1 MFQAL
6 HLQGVRAHVHTCV
19 HTPGTTSKDT
29 GVACL
34 FIKIIRSNSVV
45 SWSTRILLLE
55 FHHHNDGS
63 SPAHR
68 AQVSLGVQPTLSQ
81 LHIPTAGHTGTPGM
95 HTGTL
100 LPQVLTTWTLVPS
113 SAPSLGQQGPAAP
126 LHIHSHPLATFLN
139 CACGGGEGKGAFNM
153 KERVFRKIAQDFQN
167 PKPSSSSTSEYK
179 TKHAFPQTSII

>member
-81 LHIPTAGHTGTPGM
+81 LHIPTEGHTGTPGM

-126 LHIHSHPLATFLN
+126 LPLLPFSPHS
-139 CACGGGEGKGAFNM
+139 
-153 KERVFRKIAQDFQN
+153 Q
-167 PKPSSSSTSEYK
+167 PSSSHLSELCVWGRGGQGGLQYERK
-179 TKHAFPQTSII
+179 SFPKNSSRFPESKAQFLQHL